1 MVHRALANAEKCSP
15 TQEKH
20 SLEISLEQ
28 IDLSAAKQVET
39 TGGRGPTLV
48 VFGAGIADHIVVAA
62 SLFHR
67 GASAV
72 HIPSRLIHAEVLGRA
87 VLLAQRQLVIEPLHT
102 SSASFETWLNLL

>member
-1 MVHRALANAEKCSP
+1 MVHRALAKAEKCSP

-72 HIPSRLIHAEVLGRA
+72 HIPSPLMPRS
-87 VLLAQRQLVIEPLHT
+87 LAAPYFLPSVSW
-102 SSASFETWLNLL
+102 SSNHYTHRRPALRHG